1 MRALVQIFSPAKFTT
16 PYSEV
21 ADDEQQ
27 GDIQVTRSE
36 PVRTSPDAYEP
47 LGAAFDEIEL
57 AQMAVTDSD
66 WQAARLTDAELKN
79 MAPDIEDVLAMTD
92 ADWMRLRL
100 TQDALIRVRD
110 DLIRR
115 LRVRAQDLTWLS
127 RAIERRQH
135 GHTGAQTDTD

>member
-1 MRALVQIFSPAKFTT
+1 MAG
-16 PYSEV
+16 
-21 ADDEQQ
+21 DEQQ
-27 GDIQVTRSE
+27 RDVQVTGSELARSK
-36 PVRTSPDAYEP
+36 PVANAPMD
-47 LGAAFDEIEL
+47 AAFDEIEL
-57 AQMAVTDSD
+57 AQMAVTDAD
-66 WQAARLTDAELKN
+66 WQAARLTEAELKN

-115 LRVRAQDLTWLS
+115 LGVRAQDLTWLS

-135 GHTGAQTDTD
+135 GHTGAQTNTD